1 MAKVYVASSWSNEYQ
16 PRIVAF
22 LRERGHE
29 VYDFR
34 NPERK
39 TDFRWSQISGNWEKM
54 ETDEYLDAL
63 EHPLAEAGFR
73 SDFDAAG
80 RRMCACAPL
89 RGFSTFRSGMD
100 EGGRKESDSISEP
113 AAETG
118 TDVQAL

>member
-54 ETDEYLDAL
+54 ETDEYLAS
-63 EHPLAEAGFR
+63 GGR
-73 SDFDAAG
+73 SGIQVGLRGHAAG

-89 RGFSTFRSGMD
+89 RGFSTFRGRMD
-100 EGGRKESDSISEP
+100 EGDRKESDSVSEP
-113 AAETG
+113 VAETG

>member
-1 MAKVYVASSWSNEYQ
+1 M
-16 PRIVAF
+16 R
-22 LRERGHE
+22 
-29 VYDFR
+29 
-34 NPERK
+34 
-39 TDFRWSQISGNWEKM
+39 KM
-54 ETDEYLDAL
+54 EQKNRL
-63 EHPLAEAGFR
+63 PLVADQRELGEDGDRRVPGRAGASAGR
-73 SDFDAAG
+73 SGIQVGLRCHAAG